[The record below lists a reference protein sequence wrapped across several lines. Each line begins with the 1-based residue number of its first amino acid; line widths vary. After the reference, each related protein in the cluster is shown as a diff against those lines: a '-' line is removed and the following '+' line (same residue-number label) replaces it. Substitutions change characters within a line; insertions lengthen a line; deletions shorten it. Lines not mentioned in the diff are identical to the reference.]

1 MKDDNDVNNKRILIV
16 DDEPDITLYF
26 SMILRESG
34 FIVDVFNDPLLAL
47 SSFREDLYDMAILDI
62 RMPKI
67 SGLKLGTE
75 IRKIDE
81 KIEISFIT
89 AYDIHDQNLKEDEVT
104 AVSSMLDKEKPLIM
118 RKSIFEKDFVS
129 KIKEKLY
136 G

>member
-1 MKDDNDVNNKRILIV
+1 
-16 DDEPDITLYF
+16 
-26 SMILRESG
+26 
-34 FIVDVFNDPLLAL
+34 
-47 SSFREDLYDMAILDI
+47 MAILDI